1 MIERNYLAVFDMDGV
16 LTTNRSSWR
25 IIHETLG
32 TDNRINYE
40 FYLNGKISYRE
51 FMLRD
56 INDWLKAKPDITEEF
71 ILSIVRKIELR
82 EGLIYFMNRLKHF
95 GFRTAIVSGGLYMLA
110 QLINEQISFDEIM
123 ANQLLFD
130 KSGRLLRDGNIM
142 VVPTEK
148 GRNVRALQNKYSIPR
163 ERTVAIGDTKNDFS
177 MFTESY
183 YSILLNPE
191 DNAENPYGKTVI
203 SDSLRGLDEDIILAF
218 GIE

>member
-82 EGLIYFMNRLKHF
+82 DGLIYFMNRLKHF

>member
-1 MIERNYLAVFDMDGV
+1 MDGV

-82 EGLIYFMNRLKHF
+82 DGLIYFMNRLKHF

-130 KSGRLLRDGNIM
+130 KSGRLLRDGNII

-203 SDSLRGLDEDIILAF
+203 SDSLRGLDEDIKLAF

>member
-82 EGLIYFMNRLKHF
+82 DGLIYFMNSLKHF

-218 GIE
+218 GIK

>member
-1 MIERNYLAVFDMDGV
+1 MDGV

-82 EGLIYFMNRLKHF
+82 DGLIYFMNRLKHF

-191 DNAENPYGKTVI
+191 DNAENLYGKTVI

>member
-1 MIERNYLAVFDMDGV
+1 MDGV

-82 EGLIYFMNRLKHF
+82 DGLIYFMNRLKHF

-218 GIE
+218 GIK

>member
-1 MIERNYLAVFDMDGV
+1 MIEQNYLAVFDMDGV

-82 EGLIYFMNRLKHF
+82 DGLIYFMNRLKHF

-218 GIE
+218 GIK

>member
-82 EGLIYFMNRLKHF
+82 DGLIYFMNRLKHF

-218 GIE
+218 GIK

>member
-32 TDNRINYE
+32 TDNRNNYG

-82 EGLIYFMNRLKHF
+82 DGLIYFMNRLKHF

>member
-1 MIERNYLAVFDMDGV
+1 MDGV

-82 EGLIYFMNRLKHF
+82 DGLIYFMNRLKHF

-203 SDSLRGLDEDIILAF
+203 SHSLRGLDEDIILAF
-218 GIE
+218 GIK

>member
-1 MIERNYLAVFDMDGV
+1 MDGV

-32 TDNRINYE
+32 TDNRNNYG

-82 EGLIYFMNRLKHF
+82 DGLIYFMNRLKHF

>member
-1 MIERNYLAVFDMDGV
+1 MDGV

-82 EGLIYFMNRLKHF
+82 DGLIYFMNSLKHF

-218 GIE
+218 GIK

>member
-1 MIERNYLAVFDMDGV
+1 MIEQNYLAVFDMDGV

-82 EGLIYFMNRLKHF
+82 DGLIYFMNRLKHF

-177 MFTESY
+177 MFIESY

>member
-1 MIERNYLAVFDMDGV
+1 MIEQNYLAVFDMDGV

-82 EGLIYFMNRLKHF
+82 DGLIYFMNRLKHF

>member
-1 MIERNYLAVFDMDGV
+1 MDGV

-82 EGLIYFMNRLKHF
+82 DGLIYFMNRLKHF

>member
-1 MIERNYLAVFDMDGV
+1 MDGV

-82 EGLIYFMNRLKHF
+82 DGLIYFMNRLKHF

-203 SDSLRGLDEDIILAF
+203 SHSLRGLDEDIILAF

>member
-1 MIERNYLAVFDMDGV
+1 MDGV

>member
-82 EGLIYFMNRLKHF
+82 DGLIYFMNRLKHF

-130 KSGRLLRDGNIM
+130 KSGRLLRDGNII

-203 SDSLRGLDEDIILAF
+203 SDSLRGLDEDIKLAF